1 MGIMRPLSHIRYFK
15 AYSAS
20 LLASLLHNQ
29 VSNSQWCG
37 VVLITSLFTAI
48 LNTGVSTRA
57 LESATS
63 TLLCPPV
70 YERVT
75 FPVAFLSKSEPATS
89 GSFSVS
95 DEALKGRYK
104 KS

>member
-29 VSNSQWCG
+29 VSNGQWCG
-37 VVLITSLFTAI
+37 VH
-48 LNTGVSTRA
+48 
-57 LESATS
+57 
-63 TLLCPPV
+63 PD
-70 YERVT
+70 
-75 FPVAFLSKSEPATS
+75 
-89 GSFSVS
+89 SFSVFCAVEYRSIQELWRALQELPSAHPAYEGIASAVELLSESETATSDSFCMS
-95 DEALKGRYK
+95 DEAPKGRYK